1 MIKVELE
8 YIVDIFDGEKIN
20 VNTIKIILAKSSE
33 EAKEKYINEYLIKEL
48 NVNPKIAQKIK
59 LYAEVIDTQYNNLQQ
74 IKKLCVGNSN
84 KLKYPN
90 IDFYDKRE

>member
-1 MIKVELE
+1 MELE

-20 VNTIKIILAKSSE
+20 INTIKIILAKSSE

-84 KLKYPN
+84 KLKYSN
-90 IDFYDKRE
+90 IDFYQI